1 MNIAVRKANSYDA
14 EMISLI
20 GKISF
25 RKAFGNVFDKNNLEE
40 YLKNVYK
47 PDKIEVSI
55 NRENN
60 AWFVAEFDDRPVGF
74 AKVRKFSLN
83 DEIESVSQM
92 QLEKIY
98 VLPEYQGSGAG
109 SRLLDEVLNLALE
122 LSPDYIWLDV
132 YASNEKAMRKHMV
145 GPVPKCNRV
154 SSLPIK
160 CWKAGSNRFNSR
172 MASADA
178 INVITTDSDKNISTS
193 CVLPLPLTL
202 RTPISFTLSDER
214 AVDKFM

>member
-1 MNIAVRKANSYDA
+1 MNISVRKANSYDA

-60 AWFVAEFDDRPVGF
+60 AWFVAELDDRPVGF

-132 YASNEKAMRKHMV
+132 YASNEKAIRFYERSGFKKETTYHQGLGSQHFEFHIMAL
-145 GPVPKCNRV
+145 PVHV
-154 SSLPIK
+154 
-160 CWKAGSNRFNSR
+160 
-172 MASADA
+172 DE
-178 INVITTDSDKNISTS
+178 
-193 CVLPLPLTL
+193 TL
-202 RTPISFTLSDER
+202 FCQQ
-214 AVDKFM
+214 